1 MSAANEYRRVSRLI
15 GGGLLLLVGAL
26 FVLQNLGVL
35 SAGWIGDYWPLVLV
49 WLGLSR
55 LLAPGDGSRLLPG
68 TILLLLGVLF
78 QLDRLELAG
87 FSFEDVWPGFL
98 IAAGLAL
105 IAGSLRARRAGSAP
119 ADGLP
124 GGGSLEGR

>member
-1 MSAANEYRRVSRLI
+1 MSSANEQRRVSRLI
-15 GGGLLLLVGAL
+15 GGALLLLVGGL
-26 FVLQNLGVL
+26 FILQNLGVL

-68 TILLLLGVLF
+68 TILLLLGVFF
-78 QLDRLELAG
+78 QLDRLELIG
-87 FSFEDVWPGFL
+87 FSFEDLWPGVL

-105 IAGSLRARRAGSAP
+105 IAGSLRARRSGAGAV
-119 ADGLP
+119 DGMP
-124 GGGSLEGR
+124 GPGSLEGR

>member
-1 MSAANEYRRVSRLI
+1 MRAASEYRRVSRLI

-78 QLDRLELAG
+78 QLDRLELVG
-87 FSFEDVWPGFL
+87 FSFGDLWPGIL

-105 IAGSLRARRAGSAP
+105 IAGSLRARRTGSAP
-119 ADGLP
+119 LDGLP